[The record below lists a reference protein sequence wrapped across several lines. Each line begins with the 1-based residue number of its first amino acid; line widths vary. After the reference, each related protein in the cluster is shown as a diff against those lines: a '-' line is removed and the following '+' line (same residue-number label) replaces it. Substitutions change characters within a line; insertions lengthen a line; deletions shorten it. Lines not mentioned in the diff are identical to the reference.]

1 MTIKRQTCNIFVCLM
16 VVVIDITAGILGI
29 EAEVAQS
36 KVSLLKV
43 WIFECR
49 YPSYEAF
56 KLGLAATALLVLAHA
71 ISNLLGGCG
80 FCIRSKE
87 ELHKSSSNKQLAFA
101 SLIIQWIVLAISFS
115 ILIMGVLGNSR
126 SRKTC
131 GISRE
136 HYFSV
141 GGILC
146 FIHALFSLSYYI
158 AATAAAVAPP
168 QEVEKNIKLT
178 QQVGHA

>member
-101 SLIIQWIVLAISFS
+101 SLIIQCTLNLKSGGAFESSTGLSSVCFMFAVGAQLVLIVH
-115 ILIMGVLGNSR
+115 R
-126 SRKTC
+126 RC
-131 GISRE
+131 
-136 HYFSV
+136 
-141 GGILC
+141 
-146 FIHALFSLSYYI
+146 LFF
-158 AATAAAVAPP
+158 V
-168 QEVEKNIKLT
+168 
-178 QQVGHA
+178 

>member
-101 SLIIQWIVLAISFS
+101 SLIIQWLY
-115 ILIMGVLGNSR
+115 GKLGL
-126 SRKTC
+126 
-131 GISRE
+131 
-136 HYFSV
+136 Y
-141 GGILC
+141 
-146 FIHALFSLSYYI
+146 
-158 AATAAAVAPP
+158 
-168 QEVEKNIKLT
+168 EKLDPYKS
-178 QQVGHA
+178 